1 MNVSLPNAD
10 TYYIDNEGHL
20 LDCHSR
26 YIVDQKGKKIKLE
39 EKHLNILRNQKSRQ

>member
-1 MNVSLPNAD
+1 MYIFGYVD
-10 TYYIDNEGHL
+10 TYFIDNEGQL

-39 EKHLNILRNQKSRQ
+39 EKHLGLLRKEKLLQ

>member
-1 MNVSLPNAD
+1 MYFCLYPD
-10 TYYIDNEGHL
+10 TYYIDNDGFL

-39 EKHLNILRNQKSRQ
+39 EKHIAILRTQKLLR